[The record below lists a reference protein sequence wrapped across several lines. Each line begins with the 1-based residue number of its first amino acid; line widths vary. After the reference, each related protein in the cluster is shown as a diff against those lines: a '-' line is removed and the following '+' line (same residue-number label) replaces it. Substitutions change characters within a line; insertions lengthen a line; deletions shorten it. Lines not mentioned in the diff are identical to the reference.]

1 MESIGPRSL
10 RLGIGAACL
19 LAGTLH
25 AQGAT
30 GKLQGRVLDD
40 SGRPIADAQIFF
52 VGSAFSAITGEGG
65 HYFINSIPAGTWT
78 VRAVYLGHR
87 PVEVRGLRILADQT
101 LTRDFTL
108 TPAPLQLREIVVVAV
123 ENPLVPRDEVTS
135 KQRIDGGF
143 ARDLPIDRVNE
154 LLALQPGVVADGDQ
168 ISIRGGRQDEA
179 VTYVD
184 GVPVSPGYRALVGL
198 RTQGTT
204 LSVGTIGLEEASVIT
219 GSASAEYGNAQS
231 GIISLVTRNVG
242 VTPHG
247 SLGYETDEPFG
258 VEHGIGLNR
267 VEASLGGPL
276 LRNLTLFVSGVL
288 EGRKS
293 AEPGGGAMDAPVFVE
308 AGVDTTVRLPSAL
321 DDPAT
326 EEIDEGLTADTA
338 LVNISRFAVARG
350 RCDAFAGSTNEGV
363 RSNYGLDCQGIRTP
377 GTASSTYELQGKL
390 SYSYGGGSRLALSYL
405 ASRVQ
410 GRDFDYPN
418 LFNSPALF
426 GFGRW
431 SRILILNWSAN
442 LSRSAERA
450 LALDTYLSYQ
460 QDRTLS
466 SPLTAESEL
475 RSRSSFGGFLLRP
488 LRFRHDFD
496 NFPITETLVHNYV
509 NEVPGT
515 RRTPYDLERLDTAGY
530 ALVDQFRD
538 SPYGLR
544 GFWDAGGPDGD
555 LQMYR
560 EGRYLGRVSLDGQLD
575 RFNRLK
581 TGFEFTRYRI
591 ERYQS
596 HLLFQTG
603 DVYMERPTRWAAYI
617 QNRLDLGDL
626 VLVGGLR
633 YDRYATGAERPFL
646 LDTIPGS
653 PNFGEYVP
661 GQNPLY
667 TGTSDEGKPLSIVR
681 PDRWHAYLSP
691 HIQVAFPVTARSN
704 FRLSYAHQVQ
714 APDFALMLAGV
725 NAFGIGADIDF
736 GKTIAFEFGVRH
748 SFSDDMVVDVAAYNK
763 DNIANPALRI
773 LRGFDPVSG
782 LNTSFQQFTTAD
794 FGNSRGLDVR
804 IDRRFGNWFNG
815 TVGYGYQVAK
825 NTGSDPF
832 SNQTAGARALDQLAD
847 VIGPPPQAILTTTFS
862 RPHSLTA
869 ALAVTVPAGWRKGSV
884 IGAALGSVT
893 VFSTAR
899 LTSGTAYTRC
909 PDVPANAAVT
919 SGEDCLVPGES
930 RNQGRLPTFKQV
942 DLRVTKGFAL
952 GKVDI
957 TAYFDIR
964 NLFDARNLVGVFA
977 ATGGPASAGDRQNVW
992 ATDSAS
998 FAAEAAANGV
1008 FRRSDGEM
1016 DLRLGGKGAS
1026 GCDTWVSAG
1035 AEPAV
1040 PNCVYLIRAE
1050 ERFGDGDHRFTVPEQ
1065 RRASDGLYAVNRGGY
1080 IFAAE
1085 PRRMRV
1091 GLEVRF

>member
-1 MESIGPRSL
+1 MGSIGPRSL
-10 RLGIGAACL
+10 RIGIGAACL
-19 LAGTLH
+19 LAGALH
-25 AQGAT
+25 AQGVT

-40 SGRPIADAQIFF
+40 SGRPLADAQVFF
-52 VGSAFSAITGEGG
+52 LGSAFSAISGEGG
-65 HYFINSIPAGTWT
+65 RYFINNVPAGTWT
-78 VRAVYLGHR
+78 VRAISLGHR
-87 PVEVRGLRILADQT
+87 PVEARGLRIRPDQT

-108 TPAPLQLREIVVVAV
+108 TPAPLQLRELVVIAV

-135 KQRIDGGF
+135 KQRMDGGF
-143 ARDLPIDRVNE
+143 ARDLPIDRVNQ
-154 LLALQPGVVADGDQ
+154 LLALQPGVVAVGDD

-184 GVPVSPGYRALVGL
+184 GVPVSAGYRALVGF
-198 RTQGTT
+198 RTRGTT
-204 LSVGTIGLEEASVIT
+204 VSVGTNGLEEASVIT

-231 GIISLVTRNVG
+231 GIISLVTRSG
-242 VTPHG
+242 GHTPHG

-258 VEHGIGLNR
+258 VEHGIGFNR

-276 LRNLTLFVSGVL
+276 ARNLTLFVSGVL

-293 AEPGGGAMDAPVFVE
+293 EAVGGGALDAPVFVE

-326 EEIDEGLTADTA
+326 EDINEGLTADTT

-363 RSNYGLDCQGIRTP
+363 RSNYGLHCQGIRTP

-405 ASRVQ
+405 ASRAQ
-410 GRDFDYPN
+410 GRRFDYPN
-418 LFNSPALF
+418 MFNSPALF

-431 SRILILNWSAN
+431 SRVLILNWVAN

-450 LALDTYLSYQ
+450 LALETYLSHQ
-460 QDRTLS
+460 QDQTLT
-466 SPLTAESEL
+466 SPLTVESEL
-475 RSRSSFGGFLLRP
+475 QSRSSFGGFLLRP

-496 NFPITETLVHNYV
+496 NFPITETLIHNYV

-515 RRTPYDLERLDTAGY
+515 RRTPYDLEDPDKGGY

-544 GFWDAGGPDGD
+544 GFWDAGGPDDD

-560 EGRYLGRVSLDGQLD
+560 EGRYLGRASLDGQLD
-575 RFNRLK
+575 RFNRFK
-581 TGFEFTRYRI
+581 TGVEFTRYRI

-603 DVYMERPTRWAAYI
+603 DVYIERPTRLAAYI

-646 LDTIPGS
+646 LDTISGS
-653 PNFGEYVP
+653 PNFGQYVP
-661 GQNPLY
+661 GQNPFY
-667 TGTSDEGKPLSIVR
+667 TGTSKEGEPLSIVR

-691 HIQVAFPVTARSN
+691 HIQVAFPVTARTN

-714 APDFALMLAGV
+714 APDFALMLSGV
-725 NAFGIGADIDF
+725 NTAFGAGADIDF

-773 LRGFDPVSG
+773 LSGFDPVSG

-825 NTGSDPF
+825 STGSDPF
-832 SNQTAGARALDQLAD
+832 SNQTSGARALDQLAD

-869 ALAVTVPAGWRKGSV
+869 ALAVTVPAGWRKGSA
-884 IGAALGSVT
+884 IGAVLGSVT

-909 PDVPANAAVT
+909 PDVPANAGVV
-919 SGEDCLVPGES
+919 SGEGCLVPGES
-930 RNQGRLPTFKQV
+930 PNQGRLPTFKQV

-952 GKVDI
+952 GQVDI

-964 NLFDARNLVGVFA
+964 NLFDARNLLTVFA
-977 ATGGPASAGDRQNVW
+977 ATGGLVSAGDRQNVW

-1008 FRRSDGEM
+1008 RLTDGEM
-1016 DLRLGGKGAS
+1016 DLRLGGAGAS
-1026 GCDTWVSAG
+1026 GCGTWVSAG
-1035 AEPAV
+1035 AEPAA

-1050 ERFGDGDHRFTVPEQ
+1050 ERYGDGDHRFTVPEQ
-1065 RRASDGLYAVNRGGY
+1065 RRASDALYAVNSGGY
-1080 IFAAE
+1080 NATAE